1 MLTTKKLSTMP
12 YTQAIVRN
20 FDDTVIVLRS
30 YATDVAVI
38 ENNKLRIYG
47 LYSATTRKHI
57 KAFCAEYAN
66 ITDFSTIKMIV
77 ADSLNYDIL
86 TGEITYR

>member
-12 YTQAIVRN
+12 YAQAFVRN

-57 KAFCAEYAN
+57 KAFCSEYAN
-66 ITDFSTIKMIV
+66 ITDFSTIKKIV
-77 ADSLNYDIL
+77 ADRLEYNIL

>member
-12 YTQAIVRN
+12 YAQATVRN

-47 LYSATTRKHI
+47 LYSMTTRKHI
-57 KAFCAEYAN
+57 KAFCAEYAK
-66 ITDFSTIKMIV
+66 ITDFSTIKKIV
-77 ADSLNYDIL
+77 NDRLEYDLL

>member
-12 YTQAIVRN
+12 YAQAFVRN

-47 LYSATTRKHI
+47 LYSMTTRRHI

-66 ITDFSTIKMIV
+66 IIDFSTIKKIV
-77 ADSLNYDIL
+77 ADRLEYDIL
-86 TGEITYR
+86 TGEITYC